1 MPNIAP
7 LSIRSLV
14 TTVDTASSHAKP
26 SDCGV
31 SSGIV
36 ERTRGPRYHA
46 VQAHMYLDN
55 ISHDP
60 SFSPSTNAVDIDLT
74 PLLSVPSSMAW
85 LSVST

>member
-1 MPNIAP
+1 MEVNCLLDLQKGI
-7 LSIRSLV
+7 
-14 TTVDTASSHAKP
+14 SSHAKP
-26 SDCGV
+26 LDCGV

-60 SFSPSTNAVDIDLT
+60 NFSPSTNAVDIDLT
-74 PLLSVPSSMAW
+74 PLLSVPSSVAW
-85 LSVST
+85 LSVSM